1 MIAKLGAKIKI
12 RAFFKKVSKILAY
25 VKNYIYICIIIK
37 NIYKMSK
44 ESIEKLLELLTDEVK
59 QIELELPEKD
69 SIGQMAVSIG
79 KINGINLAIRA
90 IQEEFKIQ

>member
-1 MIAKLGAKIKI
+1 
-12 RAFFKKVSKILAY
+12 
-25 VKNYIYICIIIK
+25 
-37 NIYKMSK
+37 MSK

-79 KINGINLAIRA
+79 KINGILLAIRA